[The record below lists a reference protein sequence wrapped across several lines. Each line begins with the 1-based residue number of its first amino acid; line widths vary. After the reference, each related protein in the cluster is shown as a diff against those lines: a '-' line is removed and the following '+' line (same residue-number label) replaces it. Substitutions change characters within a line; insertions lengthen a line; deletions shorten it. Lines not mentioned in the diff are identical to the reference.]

1 MKTLLFFSSPSM
13 VYTKLL
19 SQQEAANFLA
29 VDVKTVRNWTRKGR
43 LKCCKFAHRVFYR
56 HDELISQLISMQF

>member
-1 MKTLLFFSSPSM
+1 MKSLLFISFPSV

-29 VDVKTVRNWTRKGR
+29 VDVKTVRNWTRKGKI
-43 LKCCKFAHRVFYR
+43 KCSKFAHRVFYR
-56 HDELISQLISMQF
+56 HNELISLLTSMNF